1 MLEVKGLRKQFG
13 GVLAVKDL
21 DIRLNEG
28 EILGL
33 IGPNGAGKTTVFNL
47 ISGFLRPTAGEI
59 SFEGDNLVGFE
70 PHQICLKGITRT
82 FQIAQPFQNLTIL
95 ENVMIAAFSQ
105 GKKLSVARKKASEV
119 LSFVGLSAFQDQEA
133 GRVPIASQKRLELA
147 KALATRPRILL
158 LDEVMAGLTAT
169 EISEVLSVIRKIRE
183 SGVTLFLIEHVM
195 HVVMSVCDRIVVLHH
210 GEKIAEGN
218 PRRVAED
225 KRVIDAYLGEDF
237 MLE

>member
-1 MLEVKGLRKQFG
+1 
-13 GVLAVKDL
+13 
-21 DIRLNEG
+21 
-28 EILGL
+28 
-33 IGPNGAGKTTVFNL
+33 
-47 ISGFLRPTAGEI
+47 
-59 SFEGDNLVGFE
+59 
-70 PHQICLKGITRT
+70 
-82 FQIAQPFQNLTIL
+82 
-95 ENVMIAAFSQ
+95 
-105 GKKLSVARKKASEV
+105 
-119 LSFVGLSAFQDQEA
+119 VGLSAFQDQEA